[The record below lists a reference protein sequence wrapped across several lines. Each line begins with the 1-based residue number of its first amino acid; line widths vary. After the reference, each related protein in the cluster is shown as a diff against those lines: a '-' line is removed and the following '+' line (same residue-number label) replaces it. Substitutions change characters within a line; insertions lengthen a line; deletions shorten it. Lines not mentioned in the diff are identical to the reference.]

1 MVTAQDKG
9 REEGR
14 EEGRAEGRAEGAQEK
29 ALEIARSLKAMGLSD
44 EEITKATGLDHKA
57 FAKI

>member
-9 REEGR
+9 REEGH
-14 EEGRAEGRAEGAQEK
+14 AEGRAEGAQEK

-57 FAKI
+57 LAKI